1 VNDKERELLRGL
13 ASRVA
18 EIAALPV
25 QQERAALIKGLNGL
39 RPARPVVLAFPEG
52 GWRELVPE
60 SALECGDEV
69 LRGWER
75 GLRYQIFHHEQ
86 IGDDRPITNYLNIGL
101 AIEAGDY
108 GLAMPQSRVEEL
120 GSFHWDPPVK
130 TRADFEKLHFRRL
143 TVDRAETVR
152 RVELAREIFDGLLE
166 VRVRGALYWTV
177 GLTQTLVFLRGLEQ
191 MMLDMYDDPQLL
203 HDLMGFLRDNQQVEL
218 DYYLKEGL
226 LTLNNG
232 PDDYVGSG
240 GLGHTD
246 ELPAAGF
253 AGTVRLEDLWCL
265 SESQETVGVS
275 PELFEEFVLPYQKPI
290 MDRFGLVCY
299 GCCEPIDRR
308 LDALISAVP
317 KLRRVSISP
326 WCDRAV
332 AAEKI
337 GGRYVYSWKPNP
349 ALVCGPTVDWD
360 GVEAVTR
367 ETLRLAL
374 GGPVEIVLKDTHT
387 FSGDPTRVGRWVW
400 QALRAAEAAAG

>member
-1 VNDKERELLRGL
+1 MKNNERELLRGL

-52 GWRELVPE
+52 GWRELLPE
-60 SALECGDEV
+60 SALVCQDEV

-75 GLRYQIFHHEQ
+75 GLRQQIFHHEQ
-86 IGDDRPITNYLNIGL
+86 IGDDRPITNYLNIGWV
-101 AIEAGDY
+101 IERDDFGRE
-108 GLAMPQSRVEEL
+108 SRTRRVEEL
-120 GSFHWDPPVK
+120 GSFTWEPSVK
-130 TRADFEKLHFRRL
+130 SRADFEKLHFRRM
-143 TVDRAETVR
+143 TVDRAETAR
-152 RVELAREIFDGLLE
+152 RVELAREIFDGLLT

-177 GLTQTLVFLRGLEQ
+177 GLTQSLVFLRGLEQ

-203 HDLMGFLRDNQQVEL
+203 HDLMVFLRDNQQAEL

-253 AGTVRLEDLWCL
+253 AGQARREDMWCL

-299 GCCEPIDRR
+299 GCCEPVDRR
-308 LDALISAVP
+308 LDALMAAIP
-317 KLRRVSISP
+317 KLRRVSVSP

-337 GGRYVYSWKPNP
+337 GKRYVFSWKPNP

-360 GVEAVTR
+360 NVEAVTR
-367 ETLRLAL
+367 ETLRLAR
-374 GGPVEIVLKDTHT
+374 GCPVEMILKDTHT
-387 FSGDPTRVGRWVW
+387 FSGDSTRVGRWVR
-400 QALRAAEAAAG
+400 QAMRAAEEAAG